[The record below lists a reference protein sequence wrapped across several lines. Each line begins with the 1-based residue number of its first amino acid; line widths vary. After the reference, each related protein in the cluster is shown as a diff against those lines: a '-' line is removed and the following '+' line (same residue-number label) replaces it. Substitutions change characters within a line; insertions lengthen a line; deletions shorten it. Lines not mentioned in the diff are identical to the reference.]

1 MANDWKKYYD
11 EGLAYMN
18 SLKKHIDAGKN
29 FSPELKYNICTMGM
43 EKFFISILIYYEM
56 IPFHHTLNA
65 LAQDV
70 MEFHDMEPRLVDNLN
85 KIDSF
90 QDMCSLEIPKP
101 RVFTKEEIELTEKTF
116 EEIYN
121 LAKLILYGKNGE
133 DGDSKKESAVS

>member
-1 MANDWKKYYD
+1 MSTDWKKYYD

-18 SLKKHIDAGKN
+18 SLKKHIQTGKN

-43 EKFFISILIYYEM
+43 EKFFISILIHYEM
-56 IPFHHTLNA
+56 IPFHHTLGA

-70 MEFHDMEPRLVDNLN
+70 MEFHDMETLLVENLK
-85 KIDSF
+85 KIDQF
-90 QDMCSLEIPKP
+90 QDLCSLEIPKP
-101 RVFTKEEIELTEKTF
+101 KIFTEEEIELTEKTF
-116 EEIYN
+116 EDIHN